1 MYSFKT
7 RLRVETGFKWAYT
20 RSMDMRDKTESEWED
35 ELTPEQYHVLR
46 EKGTELPFSGEYDSL
61 FDPGTYSC
69 VACGTKLFDSE
80 TKFDAECGWPS
91 FYDALP
97 GAVEFHEDD
106 SLGTVRTEVTC
117 ATCGGHLGH
126 VFEGEG
132 LGMPTDQRF
141 CINSLSL
148 QFTPDEA

>member
-1 MYSFKT
+1 MN
-7 RLRVETGFKWAYT
+7 
-20 RSMDMRDKTESEWED
+20 MRDKTESEWED
-35 ELTPEQYHVLR
+35 ELTPEQYHVMR

-69 VACGTKLFDSE
+69 AACGTKLFDSE

-106 SLGTVRTEVTC
+106 SFGTVRTEVTC
-117 ATCGGHLGH
+117 ATCGSHLGH

-132 LGMPTDQRF
+132 LDVPTDQRY

-148 QFTPDEA
+148 QFTPSDDLFDK

>member
-1 MYSFKT
+1 
-7 RLRVETGFKWAYT
+7 
-20 RSMDMRDKTESEWED
+20 MDMRDKTESEWED

-69 VACGTKLFDSE
+69 AACGTKLFDSG

-106 SLGTVRTEVTC
+106 SFGTVRTEVTC

-132 LGMPTDQRF
+132 LGVPTDQRY

-148 QFTPDEA
+148 QFTPDTEK